1 MKVLIDEYN
10 MAGEL
15 ANEEHVSIEVK
26 DGKVYLDYG
35 WQHLAVDHYQLLTAL
50 RTFGNA

>member
-26 DGKVYLDYG
+26 DGKVYFDHG
-35 WQHLAVDHYQLLTAL
+35 WQHLCVDHYQLITAL
-50 RTFGNA
+50 RAFGNA